1 MSERTSMRITITLP
15 DDVARKVYRLK
26 NREEF
31 VARAVEAA
39 LAQEPEEAEPSVPRP
54 SRWAQVVER
63 IERQADPLGDYAEKL
78 ARDQREFRQS
88 FYFRHDEP

>member
-1 MSERTSMRITITLP
+1 MRITITLP
-15 DDVARKVYRLK
+15 DDVARKVYRLR

-39 LAQEPEEAEPSVPRP
+39 LAREPEEAGPSAPRP

-63 IERQADPLGDYAEKL
+63 IERQADSLADYADEL
-78 ARDQREFRQS
+78 AKDQLEFRQG
-88 FYFRHDEP
+88 FRFRHDEP